1 MRILVIDDYVNFEI
15 ALRDI
20 LEGHTVSGVRGPDM
34 LPKVLAEE
42 GPFDQAIVDL
52 RFLGSVSTG
61 LTALARL
68 RELSPATR
76 AIVTTT
82 EEENRLLYLLAA
94 FRFFAP
100 KALLTKQAGHFL
112 TRAIVEAV
120 GRGEPAPNTDANPF
134 RDAAAMRPSLLD
146 QVVRNQT
153 ELGIWQELARFDKR
167 QQIAKAAHVHPR
179 TLDAFTASKC
189 AVINMVNARFPYLDR
204 APEPRAAGAP
214 AAAHGNG
221 GAAAARGANLIE
233 VIHFARTHM
242 QFFGDREVA
251 GLLRAHWR
259 SR

>member
-100 KALLTKQAGHFL
+100 KALLAK
-112 TRAIVEAV
+112 RA
-120 GRGEPAPNTDANPF
+120 APFP
-134 RDAAAMRPSLLD
+134 
-146 QVVRNQT
+146 
-153 ELGIWQELARFDKR
+153 
-167 QQIAKAAHVHPR
+167 HPR
-179 TLDAFTASKC
+179 H
-189 AVINMVNARFPYLDR
+189 R
-204 APEPRAAGAP
+204 
-214 AAAHGNG
+214 
-221 GAAAARGANLIE
+221 
-233 VIHFARTHM
+233 
-242 QFFGDREVA
+242 
-251 GLLRAHWR
+251 R
-259 SR
+259 SRRSRRARAQPRCGPVPRRRGHASVTA